1 MKENNTIVKPW
12 PMRLSTGPVTL
23 EKRKEFCALFA
34 SPHTGMERYVEL
46 QVKRDVVTEDV
57 D

>member
-23 EKRKEFCALFA
+23 EKRKEFRALFA
-34 SPHTGMERYVEL
+34 SPHTGMERYVEW
-46 QVKRDVVTEDV
+46 QAKRDVVAEDV

>member
-23 EKRKEFCALFA
+23 EKRKEFRALFA
-34 SPHTGMERYVEL
+34 SHHTGMERYVEW
-46 QVKRDVVTEDV
+46 QAKRDVMAEDV

>member
-12 PMRLSTGPVTL
+12 PMRLSTGPVTP
-23 EKRKEFCALFA
+23 EKRKEFWALLA
-34 SPHTGMERYVEL
+34 SAHTGVERYVEW
-46 QVKRDVVTEDV
+46 QVKRVVVAEDV